1 MKIAIIVYKFLPE
14 KIGGTEVATY
24 YTAKYL
30 SELGHEIHVITTS
43 LDHKNSNND
52 DETFII
58 HRVPTLGAEPVNAIL
73 FQMLVVKKI
82 VSIKPDIIHVQN
94 IALGL
99 SAWVV
104 KKYFKT
110 PYLVYGRGSDVYG
123 SWPLKKIISKV
134 VLRTADAVV
143 ALSENMRRE
152 IKNIE
157 QRDVI
162 IIPNGIELGRFQ
174 YESKDSIRKTLK
186 FNDEDKIIIFVGNL
200 RKVKGVEYLIES
212 MKEITEKEKNA
223 KLIILGDGEERSD
236 LEELVSTLFMDK
248 YIKFLGRISNES
260 IPKYMMASD
269 LFVLPSVSESF
280 GIVNLEAM
288 ASGLPIVAT
297 KVGGVPEII
306 KENINGLLVE
316 PRNSIDLSLKIIKL
330 LHNQPLAKKI
340 SNNNKS
346 YVKNFSWV
354 SVILKLNNVYI
365 DIINNYKLNQV
376 KEE

>member
-1 MKIAIIVYKFLPE
+1 
-14 KIGGTEVATY
+14 VATY